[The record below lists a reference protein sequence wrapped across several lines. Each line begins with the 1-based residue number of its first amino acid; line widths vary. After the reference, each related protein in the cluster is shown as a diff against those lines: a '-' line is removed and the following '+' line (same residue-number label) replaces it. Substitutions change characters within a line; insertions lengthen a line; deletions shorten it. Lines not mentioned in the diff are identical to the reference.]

1 MLLSRAGRD
10 DADDFFATI
19 VLPLRVNYQQH
30 GTSPGFYPGCANRMP
45 ALFLRPA
52 AGAVRVYEAAFVLKH
67 QRRQLKRDSIV
78 SPLVPKVFRF
88 VPFVTHRVYT

>member
-19 VLPLRVNYQQH
+19 VLPVCVNNQQH
-30 GTSPGFYPGCANRMP
+30 GASPGLYPGCANRMP

-52 AGAVRVYEAAFVLKH
+52 VGAVRVYEAAFVLKH
-67 QRRQLKRDSIV
+67 QCRQLKRDSIV
-78 SPLVPKVFRF
+78 SPLVSKILRF